1 MSLAPKKRIPSSHKC
16 RSIADNRNV
25 DFSLVVPMR
34 WWREER
40 APKAKHDRLKDGSK
54 PFRPQRRPSASEI
67 NTIVY
72 PKIKTVG
79 ALTFRETPLKINATV
94 AYPTLPDLG
103 NDTPRSKPRH
113 GVLRRSTK
121 NREAVKNV
129 TWASDVPST
138 SELLPKQVPNLKLR
152 KIKKT
157 KKWEHPTSPIATR
170 TRAAT
175 AAAAAE
181 AKRNARTKKD
191 AEIKV
196 KNARRG
202 KASGSRSKSKG
213 KK

>member
-1 MSLAPKKRIPSSHKC
+1 
-16 RSIADNRNV
+16 
-25 DFSLVVPMR
+25 MR
-34 WWREER
+34 
-40 APKAKHDRLKDGSK
+40 
-54 PFRPQRRPSASEI
+54 
-67 NTIVY
+67 
-72 PKIKTVG
+72 
-79 ALTFRETPLKINATV
+79 INATV
-94 AYPTLPDLG
+94 AYPILPDLG

-157 KKWEHPTSPIATR
+157 KKWEPPTSPIATR

-175 AAAAAE
+175 AAAAE
-181 AKRNARTKKD
+181 AKRNARTKKE
-191 AEIKV
+191 AEVKV